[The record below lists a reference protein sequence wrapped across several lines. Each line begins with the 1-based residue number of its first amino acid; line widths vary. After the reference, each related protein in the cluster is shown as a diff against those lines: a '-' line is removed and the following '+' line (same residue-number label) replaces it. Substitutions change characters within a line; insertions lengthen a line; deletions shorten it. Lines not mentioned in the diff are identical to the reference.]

1 MPAMGEDPVV
11 VNRAAWDELALLHG
25 QDRVYDVGGFLRG
38 DDTLDPLET
47 GLVGDARGL
56 DLLHLQCH
64 FGLDTLSWARRGARV
79 TGVDFSPVAIERAR
93 SLAVRAGL
101 DATFIEA
108 DTQALPGRLAGRFDV
123 AFASYGVLCWIGD
136 LDAWM
141 RGASLALRPGG
152 RLVLVEFHPL
162 YTMVDRVEPLE
173 LGFPYGGG
181 APCRFEEAGSYAD
194 PDLETSANVTIEFPH
209 SVGEVVTAA
218 IDAGLAVRRLEEHLR
233 ASADG
238 RDILTEQTGG
248 GYRLVVSGHELPLLY
263 SLVAERP
270 AA

>member
-1 MPAMGEDPVV
+1 MGEDPVV

-25 QDRVYDVGGFLRG
+25 QDRVYDVDGFLRG

-181 APCRFEEAGSYAD
+181 APYANYM
-194 PDLETSANVTIEFPH
+194 PPMGM
-209 SVGEVVTAA
+209 GEVVTAA